1 MRGSVF
7 SKYWILNK
15 RNLLLKNFSENS
27 IKTIK
32 NGMQKQT
39 YIGKIT
45 MKISIFHSQ
54 HSLPFLSIQK
64 LYTKSFNDNLFILL
78 NHKLWTTNGF
88 KAKLQY
94 SNKIEKNNLFFPM

>member
-7 SKYWILNK
+7 SKYWILNN

-39 YIGKIT
+39 YIGKN
-45 MKISIFHSQ
+45 
-54 HSLPFLSIQK
+54 K
-64 LYTKSFNDNLFILL
+64 LT
-78 NHKLWTTNGF
+78 
-88 KAKLQY
+88 
-94 SNKIEKNNLFFPM
+94 